1 MNGQVFLMDSENQK
15 GYDQRISRR
24 IFALSVLF
32 AIWALIALGRAWYIA
47 GPGRARFIA
56 AGEKMA
62 RRRVVIPAVRGRI
75 LDANGVCLVW
85 SERFY
90 DLQSL
95 TPEGDCL
102 SDEELE
108 ELKKALP
115 EIDDEGRILRRN
127 LSPEEL
133 LRLETPLKSG
143 IRARI
148 VSRDERIAVAYP
160 EIRQAAG
167 ELRFR
172 DGCWRGASG
181 WEAEFDAELSGSPG
195 SLTVMLDRS
204 RNWIPSSVRVQ
215 RQPVPGRDV
224 RLKWSLDELIHSGK
238 GEREDAK

>member
-1 MNGQVFLMDSENQK
+1 MDSEDTK
-15 GYDQRISRR
+15 GYGPRISHR

-32 AIWALIALGRAWYIA
+32 AIWALVALGRAWYIA
-47 GPGRARFIA
+47 GPGQARFIA

-62 RRRVVIPAVRGRI
+62 RRRVVIPSVRGRI

-95 TPEGDCL
+95 TPEGVCL
-102 SDEELE
+102 SDEELDA
-108 ELKKALP
+108 LRTVLP
-115 EIDDEGRILRRN
+115 EIDEERRVLRRN

-133 LRLETPLKSG
+133 LRLEAPLKSG

-181 WEAEFDAELSGSPG
+181 WEAEFDAELAGSPG
-195 SLTVMLDRS
+195 SLTVMLDRR
-204 RNWIPSSVRVQ
+204 RNWIPASVRVL

-224 RLKWSLDELIHSGK
+224 RLRRSLEELIHSDEGK
-238 GEREDAK
+238 REDAK

>member
-1 MNGQVFLMDSENQK
+1 MDSENQK

-47 GPGRARFIA
+47 GPGRACFIA

-75 LDANGVCLVW
+75 FDANGVCLVW

-90 DLQSL
+90 DLLSL
-95 TPEGDCL
+95 APEEDGL
-102 SDEELE
+102 SDD
-108 ELKKALP
+108 ELKELKTVLP
-115 EIDDEGRILRRN
+115 EIDDDGRVLRRN
-127 LSPEEL
+127 LSPEEV
-133 LRLETPLKSG
+133 LRLEAPLKSG

-148 VSRDERIAVAYP
+148 ISRDERIAVAYP

-181 WEAEFDAELSGSPG
+181 WEAEFDAELAGSPG
-195 SLTVMLDRS
+195 SLTVMLDRR

-215 RQPVPGRDV
+215 CHPVPGRDV
-224 RLKWSLDELIHSGK
+224 HLKWSLDELIHSGK
-238 GEREDAK
+238 RACEDAK